1 MLVNNLKPLI
11 IKCFLFLGHRWLI
24 KALRY
29 LFSARDVEND
39 NPRDV
44 VLAVV
49 AKLTDFSTLV
59 ANILKALPEN
69 TNLK

>member
-11 IKCFLFLGHRWLI
+11 IKCFLFSGDRWLI

>member
-11 IKCFLFLGHRWLI
+11 IKCFLFLGDRWLI

-29 LFSARDVEND
+29 LFFARDVEND